1 MPLNFGARLIPIYLG
16 KSQPFEIRKMVVEIK
31 LGDIVH
37 LKKKHPCGSWQWR
50 GFRVGADI
58 GIQCSGCGR
67 RALLA
72 REIFRSRVKVYV
84 SREKENPS

>member
-1 MPLNFGARLIPIYLG
+1 MTSGPAGPSGRAQGPDIALVPDIA
-16 KSQPFEIRKMVVEIK
+16 
-31 LGDIVH
+31 LGDEVE

-50 GFRVGADI
+50 VFRVGADI